1 MDVTEVSVLH
11 HIGLA
16 LLLLW
21 ILSSFGISHPLLYFI
36 SFVYLYQVNEHYTLR
51 LRRRVRFKEK
61 KQASQK
67 RVLSDSETVRW
78 LNHAVEK
85 IWPICMEQ
93 ITSQKILL
101 PIVPWFLDKYKP
113 WTAEEA
119 VVQHLYLGRNPPM
132 FTEIRVL
139 RESTDD
145 DHLVLELGMNFLTA
159 DDMSAILAVKLRK
172 SVGFG
177 IWAKMHITCM
187 HIEGR
192 VLVGVKFLRDWPF
205 LGRLRVCFVEPP
217 YFQMTAKP
225 LFSHGLDV
233 TELPGISGWL
243 DKILAVAFEQTLVE
257 PNMLVV
263 DVEKFASTSPENW
276 FSMLEKQAIAFAKVE
291 VIEAAD
297 MKAADLN
304 GLSDP
309 YVKGKLGTYQ
319 FRTKIQKKTLAPKW
333 QEEFKIPIHTWESP
347 NVLLLEVFDKDRMFD
362 DSLGDC
368 SVNISDLRG
377 GQRHDK
383 WLPLQNI
390 KMGRLHLAVT
400 VLEDDGKEGEHLN
413 GKELL
418 NEKENANASESEVA
432 QQDSTRKASER
443 ADEFESINI
452 EGQQQTGIWVH
463 HPGSNVSQTWEP
475 RKREGK
481 GRRPEVEILKEDTD
495 SVNSPRSV
503 AAGSGQCDSS
513 SESENLAR
521 NRVGPLDTIKRGL
534 HKIGSVFQRSPR
546 NGKGPRN
553 ESPKNKGEAVPSPH
567 INVHAIGEKG
577 ISVKFVCDDENSG
590 AVPDQNSDKEHREK
604 ELGANFVLDGD
615 NSETIEDEK
624 SDKGSAEKEIGV
636 NFVVHDDNSGA
647 LQDQNSDNGS
657 LIPIKAGK
665 SAQSLKHTLS
675 RKDSYKSKEVPK
687 PSAVTS
693 ADLSVKE
700 SLSSSE
706 EYSPII
712 EEIPIESSSVA
723 SSSKGSPSDKEEIV
737 QPVSSVSPRVTKEP
751 LVRKVSFQ
759 GGEMA
764 SNVAGSGESLAYKR
778 VSSQDAEKMND
789 DVEGHAKS
797 PDRKLSNQGSG
808 RMDET
813 PADDTNNHVEE
824 VPKSLSLNISEES
837 SEAK

>member
-1 MDVTEVSVLH
+1 M
-11 HIGLA
+11 
-16 LLLLW
+16 
-21 ILSSFGISHPLLYFI
+21 
-36 SFVYLYQVNEHYTLR
+36 
-51 LRRRVRFKEK
+51 
-61 KQASQK
+61 
-67 RVLSDSETVRW
+67 
-78 LNHAVEK
+78 
-85 IWPICMEQ
+85 
-93 ITSQKILL
+93 
-101 PIVPWFLDKYKP
+101 
-113 WTAEEA
+113 
-119 VVQHLYLGRNPPM
+119 
-132 FTEIRVL
+132 
-139 RESTDD
+139 
-145 DHLVLELGMNFLTA
+145 
-159 DDMSAILAVKLRK
+159 
-172 SVGFG
+172 
-177 IWAKMHITCM
+177 
-187 HIEGR
+187 
-192 VLVGVKFLRDWPF
+192 
-205 LGRLRVCFVEPP
+205 
-217 YFQMTAKP
+217 
-225 LFSHGLDV
+225 
-233 TELPGISGWL
+233 
-243 DKILAVAFEQTLVE
+243 
-257 PNMLVV
+257 
-263 DVEKFASTSPENW
+263 
-276 FSMLEKQAIAFAKVE
+276 
-291 VIEAAD
+291 
-297 MKAADLN
+297 
-304 GLSDP
+304 
-309 YVKGKLGTYQ
+309 
-319 FRTKIQKKTLAPKW
+319 
-333 QEEFKIPIHTWESP
+333 
-347 NVLLLEVFDKDRMFD
+347 
-362 DSLGDC
+362 
-368 SVNISDLRG
+368 
-377 GQRHDK
+377 
-383 WLPLQNI
+383 
-390 KMGRLHLAVT
+390 
-400 VLEDDGKEGEHLN
+400 
-413 GKELL
+413 
-418 NEKENANASESEVA
+418 
-432 QQDSTRKASER
+432 
-443 ADEFESINI
+443 
-452 EGQQQTGIWVH
+452 
-463 HPGSNVSQTWEP
+463 
-475 RKREGK
+475 
-481 GRRPEVEILKEDTD
+481 
-495 SVNSPRSV
+495 NSPRSV

-657 LIPIKAGK
+657 LIPIKVDAPSPSKGRMRGMPKRIIKQAGK

-712 EEIPIESSSVA
+712 EEIPMESSSVA

-737 QPVSSVSPRVTKEP
+737 QPVSPVSPRVTKEP

-764 SNVAGSGESLAYKR
+764 SNVAGNGESLAHKR

-813 PADDTNNHVEE
+813 PADDTNNHSEE

>member
-1 MDVTEVSVLH
+1 
-11 HIGLA
+11 
-16 LLLLW
+16 
-21 ILSSFGISHPLLYFI
+21 
-36 SFVYLYQVNEHYTLR
+36 
-51 LRRRVRFKEK
+51 
-61 KQASQK
+61 
-67 RVLSDSETVRW
+67 
-78 LNHAVEK
+78 
-85 IWPICMEQ
+85 MEQ

-172 SVGFG
+172 SLGFG
-177 IWAKMHITCM
+177 IWTKMHITCM

-243 DKILAVAFEQTLVE
+243 DKLLAVAFEETLVE

-276 FSMLEKQAIAFAKVE
+276 FTVVEKHPIAFAKVE

-333 QEEFKIPIHTWESP
+333 QEEFKIPIHTWEPP
-347 NVLLLEVFDKDRMFD
+347 NVLLLEVFDKDRIFD
-362 DSLGDC
+362 DSLGHC

-400 VLEDDGKEGEHLN
+400 ILEDDGKEEENLN

-418 NEKENANASESEVA
+418 NEKQNANTSESEAA

-443 ADEFESINI
+443 ADEFEPINI

-463 HPGSNVSQTWEP
+463 HPGSDVSQTWEP

-513 SESENLAR
+513 SESENPAR
-521 NRVGPLDTIKRGL
+521 NRLGPLDTIKRGL
-534 HKIGSVFQRSPR
+534 NKIGSVFQRSPR
-546 NGKGPRN
+546 NQ
-553 ESPKNKGEAVPSPH
+553 SPKNKGEAVPSPH
-567 INVHAIGEKG
+567 INIHAIGEKE

-590 AVPDQNSDKEHREK
+590 AVPDQNSDKEHSEK
-604 ELGANFVLDGD
+604 EVGANFVLDGD

-624 SDKGSAEKEIGV
+624 SDEGSAEKEIGV

-657 LIPIKAGK
+657 LIPIKVDAPSPSKGRMRGMPKRIIKQAGK

-675 RKDSYKSKEVPK
+675 RKDLYKSKEVPK

-700 SLSSSE
+700 YLSSSE
-706 EYSPII
+706 DYSPII
-712 EEIPIESSSVA
+712 EDIPIESSSVV
-723 SSSKGSPSDKEEIV
+723 SSSKGSPSDKEENV
-737 QPVSSVSPRVTKEP
+737 QPVSSVSPRVTREP

-764 SNVAGSGESLAYKR
+764 SIVAGNGESLAYKI
-778 VSSQDAEKMND
+778 VSSQDDEQMND
-789 DVEGHAKS
+789 DVEGLAKS
-797 PDRKLSNQGSG
+797 PGRKVSNQGSG

-813 PADDTNNHVEE
+813 PADHTNDHHEE
-824 VPKSLSLNISEES
+824 VPKSVSLSISEES
-837 SEAK
+837 LEGK